1 MIACF
6 QGAIRKQANMI
17 RFLSDED
24 FDGRIVRGLFRGNSD
39 LDLIRAQDV
48 GLLGAGDEK
57 ILEWAADNARIL
69 LTHDKR
75 TMPQHVRARLDSG
88 LPMPGVFIVKTL
100 SSIGQ
105 CVNDVQLVAEC
116 SEDYEWQDQIIY
128 LPFT

>member
-1 MIACF
+1 
-6 QGAIRKQANMI
+6 MI